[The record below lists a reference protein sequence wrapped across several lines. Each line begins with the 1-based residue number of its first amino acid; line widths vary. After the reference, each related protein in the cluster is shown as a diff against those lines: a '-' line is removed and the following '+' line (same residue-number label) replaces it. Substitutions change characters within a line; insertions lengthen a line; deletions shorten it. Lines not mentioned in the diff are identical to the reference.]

1 MSFCLAKNHATL
13 VVWAFSIK
21 TILKDNTEEKESS
34 NDKKV
39 LSIEDRLKRL
49 GLSKSQDNGL

>member
-1 MSFCLAKNHATL
+1 M
-13 VVWAFSIK
+13 
-21 TILKDNTEEKESS
+21 LKDNTEEKESS

-49 GLSKSQDNGL
+49 SLSKSQDNGL